1 MAFNHHD
8 NMGTPSSP
16 TGESGNSMVNI
27 IYILYLIGFFIPGT
41 SALGIILAYINKNSS
56 VQPYTSHFQF
66 QITLFLKGL
75 LYAVA
80 GLILYLSS
88 MVAAAVTG
96 GIGLMMVIFPVI
108 LLLWWA
114 VWTIYCIIR
123 GMQAINR
130 NQPIS

>member
-1 MAFNHHD
+1 VKTD
-8 NMGTPSSP
+8 
-16 TGESGNSMVNI
+16 ESQQ
-27 IYILYLIGFFIPGT
+27 
-41 SALGIILAYINKNSS
+41 AGI
-56 VQPYTSHFQF
+56 VQKLSDQA
-66 QITLFLKGL
+66 LKGL

-96 GIGLMMVIFPVI
+96 GIGLILVIFPAM